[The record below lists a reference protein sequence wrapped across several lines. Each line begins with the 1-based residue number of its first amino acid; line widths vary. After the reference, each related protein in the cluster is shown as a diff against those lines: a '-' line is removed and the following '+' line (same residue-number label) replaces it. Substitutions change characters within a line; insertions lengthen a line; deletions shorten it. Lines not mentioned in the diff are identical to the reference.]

1 MILAQATDKP
11 ACPTVINPHWLAA
24 VSLVST
30 RNNNFSI
37 RGNSYIEPLEL
48 SLDPP
53 CLHRLQQVQLKLD
66 VGLKRLSNVPVEMD
80 GR

>member
-1 MILAQATDKP
+1 VILAQATDKP
-11 ACPTVINPHWLAA
+11 AYPTVMNPQRLAA
-24 VSLVST
+24 GSLVST

-37 RGNSYIEPLEL
+37 RGNSYIDPLEL

-66 VGLKRLSNVPVEMD
+66 AGLKRLANVPVEMD